1 MLTPVR
7 SSEPYTIFT
16 YRYFINNWQN
26 LCFLAFS
33 GERCVGAVICK
44 LDDHRG
50 TQRGYVAML
59 VVDKAFRKFRIGT
72 SLVQRALHAMR
83 AAGAEEV
90 ALEAEAGNVGAL
102 RLYAGLGFVRDKR
115 LGRYYLSGT
124 DAYRLRLLTPTA
136 EEQKA

>member
-1 MLTPVR
+1 
-7 SSEPYTIFT
+7 
-16 YRYFINNWQN
+16 
-26 LCFLAFS
+26 
-33 GERCVGAVICK
+33 VGAVICK

-72 SLVQRALHAMR
+72 SLVQRSLHAMR

-124 DAYRLRLLTPTA
+124 DAYRLRLLTPAAEDHSFQAAEGEEGVFSHSKEATA
-136 EEQKA
+136 PLRVIV